1 MYLKRLF
8 RAMRSGND
16 QVGGGD
22 EGGAGG
28 ELQRLLDEEVARCAA
43 AGAGVPGQDVGLSG
57 DEDAPVAM
65 TENDLMTI
73 CSGFVRGR
81 MSRTAAGGAAGGGQ
95 ASRRPVM
102 LHSIFD
108 AEWYLAE
115 AKRVYRM

>member
-1 MYLKRLF
+1 MWRAPLRLPTPSSPLLP
-8 RAMRSGND
+8 ALEPA
-16 QVGGGD
+16 GGGGRWAINWYSLYFC
-22 EGGAGG
+22 GGCW
-28 ELQRLLDEEVARCAA
+28 RRRRTRH
-43 AGAGVPGQDVGLSG
+43 

-81 MSRTAAGGAAGGGQ
+81 MGQTAAGGAAGGGQ

-108 AEWYLAE
+108 AEWYLAD